1 MISEDEAVQLIK
13 NTSKYSHALIVSV
26 IMAEMA
32 EKLNENVKLWKV
44 VGLFH
49 NLDYDQTRENPQK
62 HGIITAEKLRKTPRK
77 SDLRD

>member
-44 VGLFH
+44 VGLLH
-49 NLDYDQTRENPQK
+49 DLDYD
-62 HGIITAEKLRKTPRK
+62 
-77 SDLRD
+77 